1 MKLLKMETCNKI
13 SRLLPNNYQKNSC
26 KEHGADV
33 ARRKLLVIDKTE
45 KTDIDFT
52 DVCKA
57 QRERYNLLVTTN
69 QGTELIGTYTIDGVV
84 IIPEGITH
92 IKNNAFCFNRDVSM
106 LVIPSTVTTIE
117 ESTVSLLEN
126 IRFIQVHPDNKSFVV
141 IDGVLF
147 STDMT
152 RVIKAT
158 NECMLDDIP
167 DSIKQIDPFAFAY
180 CKTIEELDIPHSVTK
195 VGEGAFHHSSI
206 KTIRFHN
213 KLSSLKMDVLS
224 ECSDLV
230 RVEMPKGLL
239 RIERRAFAD
248 CTKFRDVKL
257 PSTLRVIEYLGFEN
271 CKNVESVS
279 IGRELE
285 HIDPEAFTG
294 CDSLKT
300 FDMDDDNEHFMEESG
315 VLYNASGN
323 MLLRVPSNYKETSF
337 QIKEGVQIIAP
348 HAFDGCKDI
357 RSVDF
362 PESLLLIGDS
372 AFLGCENLERVLL
385 PESVLR
391 IKSCAFMNCK
401 SLNELS
407 LNKSIRSIEYEA
419 FANCTSLC
427 SLSLKHTNII
437 SIEDSA
443 FSGCK
448 RLRYVDFPETLLNI
462 ETSAFEDC
470 RIEELHIPS
479 SVKSV
484 DEYAFFLNNT
494 IRNISVHEDN
504 RVFQAEDG
512 VLYDNATHTLKMAA
526 PRYPLGDYT
535 VKEGTRVIGNEAFYG
550 CENLQ
555 SIEIP
560 SSVNHIWQNAF
571 NGCCNLL
578 KVNIKANIPSLTD
591 NIFENCSALQHIKI
605 PQTVCMIGD
614 NAFSGCSS
622 LKEIKLPKKL
632 ECIGGHAFEGCK
644 NIRKIDVPN
653 SVSDISRCAF
663 QNCISLKAINL
674 PKNLKAIAG
683 QLFKGCLLLQKI
695 QLPQSLISIRFQAF
709 CGCES
714 LDEIVIPSQVQI
726 IGSEAFCGCCNL
738 QKVVLSDALKE
749 LGAFCFLGC
758 NQLETIIFKNT
769 NVKGIDVKCMD
780 GIDRNRCTVYVP
792 KGGSNAFNRHPAFEG
807 FKIVEM
813 K

>member
-1 MKLLKMETCNKI
+1 MKLLKMEMCNKI

-45 KTDIDFT
+45 KTDNILEIG
-52 DVCKA
+52 KA
-57 QRERYNLLVTTN
+57 RREGYNLLVTAN
-69 QGTELIGTYTIDGVV
+69 QGTELIGANTIDGVI

-92 IKNNAFCFNRDVSM
+92 IKKDAFDYSRDINM
-106 LVIPSTVTTIE
+106 LFIPSTVTTIE
-117 ESTVSLLEN
+117 EMAMYPLKD

-141 IDGVLF
+141 IGGVLY

-158 NECMLDDIP
+158 NECMLDDLP
-167 DSIKQIDPFAFAY
+167 NSIKQIDPYAFAY
-180 CKTIEELDIPHSVTK
+180 CKTIEKLVIPHSVTG

-206 KTIRFHN
+206 RTICFHN
-213 KLSSLKMDVLS
+213 KLETLKRDVLS
-224 ECSDLV
+224 ECSDLI
-230 RVEMPKGLL
+230 RVEMPKGLS
-239 RIERRAFAD
+239 RIERRAFAG
-248 CTKFRDVKL
+248 CTRFRDVKL
-257 PSTLRVIEYLGFEN
+257 PSTLRVIDDFAFEN

-285 HIDPEAFTG
+285 HIAPTAFVG
-294 CDSLKT
+294 CDSLKKY
-300 FDMDDDNEHFMEESG
+300 DVAYDNEHFMDESG
-315 VLYNASGN
+315 VLYNISGDI
-323 MLLRVPSNYKETSF
+323 LYRVPSNYRGAYFTVEDS
-337 QIKEGVQIIAP
+337 VQIIAP

-357 RSVDF
+357 RNVDF
-362 PESLLLIGDS
+362 PKSLLLIGES
-372 AFLGCENLERVLL
+372 AFYECEDLEQVVL

-391 IKSCAFMNCK
+391 IEAFAFKNCK
-401 SLNELS
+401 SLNTIS
-407 LNKSIRSIEYEA
+407 LNKSIRSIELES
-419 FANCTSLC
+419 FANCTALC
-427 SLSLKHTNII
+427 SLSLKDTNII
-437 SIEDSA
+437 NIEESA

-448 RLRYVDFPETLLNI
+448 RLEHVDFPETLLAI
-462 ETSAFEDC
+462 EACAFEDC

-479 SVKSV
+479 SVKSM

-494 IRNISVHEDN
+494 IRNLSVHEDN
-504 RVFQAEDG
+504 RVYQAENG
-512 VLYDNATHTLKMAA
+512 VLYDNATHILKMAA

-535 VKEGTRVIGNEAFYG
+535 VKEGTLDIYDNAFYE

-555 SIEIP
+555 SIKIP
-560 SSVNHIWQNAF
+560 SSVNYIGSNAF
-571 NGCCNLL
+571 YGCSNLL
-578 KVNIKANIPSLTD
+578 KVDSKANISYLSES
-591 NIFENCSALQHIKI
+591 IFENCSALQHIKI
-605 PQTVCMIGD
+605 PQTVTKIGMH
-614 NAFSGCSS
+614 AFSGCSS

-644 NIRKIDVPN
+644 SIRKIDVPN
-653 SVSDISRCAF
+653 SVSDLSRCTF
-663 QNCISLKAINL
+663 MNCISLKTVSL
-674 PKNLKAIAG
+674 PKNLKIIEN

-695 QLPQSLISIRFQAF
+695 QLPQSLISIQYQAF

-726 IGSEAFCGCCNL
+726 IGSQTFCGCCNL

-749 LGAFCFLGC
+749 LGEFCFLGC